1 MTSRQQEEFEELM
14 KQWDN
19 EMEAIAGQPDA
30 VIQDLEKYPHGP
42 QGDEEPDKFD
52 IDRERK
58 KLDYVDRLYERI
70 DKIRQ
75 DSKGMFGE
83 YDRMWLRAL
92 QMIIDSEPSIE
103 DTEPHPKQYK
113 KGAVDKAVDRPSH
126 YEFAGT
132 TVQKMLEQYL
142 THDQLVGWFRG
153 NILKY
158 RMRAF
163 KKNNLGSQ
171 DIAKADKYQ
180 ELWDDY
186 VKRNTP

>member
-1 MTSRQQEEFEELM
+1 MISERQKQFNELM
-14 KQWDN
+14 VQYDR
-19 EMEAIAGQPDA
+19 EMEVIAGQPD
-30 VIQDLEKYPHGP
+30 INPEPINKDLSYGEYMLNNYPHGP
-42 QGDEEPDKFD
+42 QGDEP
-52 IDRERK
+52 IDQFPSPVEDDEASRQAEYAATRK
-58 KLDYVDRLYERI
+58 KY
-70 DKIRQ
+70 
-75 DSKGMFGE
+75 
-83 YDRMWLRAL
+83 A
-92 QMIIDSEPSIE
+92 
-103 DTEPHPKQYK
+103 T
-113 KGAVDKAVDRPSH
+113 DKAVDRPSH